1 MRTEVEAMVTIH
13 RTDLAYA
20 NGQKTG
26 LPKGLVG
33 GMKLNT
39 RQMPVCAAG
48 RFQGSGHG
56 DVELSYSMARGCT
69 RLLDGEI
76 ANVELIGT
84 ASDTDPSGVHMILK
98 NGTSHA
104 WVVLDKSPSG
114 SGNTLKLCGMPFSS
128 QLVNYSA
135 GIAVGLF
142 MLLHKNTFTDFASA
156 VEKAV
161 DEWRGQD
168 PKQKAQALALMADE
182 LTYRVEEMIEA
193 RDPLGVESVVMDRE
207 QPTGFETVFT
217 GGQELKEALTNSQS
231 FNMFFPGAKS
241 ASATSST
248 SQPQNG
254 FSFVGDLPLKLTDC
268 VLRGKHVLL
277 TGPTATGKTLC
288 VEEVCLQI
296 GAPLTIIRGSEG
308 LEDRD
313 LIGAT
318 TLASETSPTGE
329 MATRTVF
336 TYGPLPEA
344 MLLGKRQHELHLQEI
359 ETAKSESRDPRP
371 IPPSV
376 LLVDE
381 INRLQ
386 TRFQNFLL
394 SAMNVRKATMDYYLR
409 IPDNNEEITCPA
421 GFLVIVG
428 ARNVGGNFIG
438 TNPMDIALERRFFK
452 KIDVSYLGDDGELQL
467 VMNKTSLDQ
476 ELARVLVK
484 VASDTRYQL
493 SQLRAPLDTDT
504 LLKWAEEL
512 AYQMAQGQIATDQT
526 LLGIARDTVFGVV
539 LDRSERGVFDPAGE
553 AILSDNITENY
564 RDIFKI

>member
-1 MRTEVEAMVTIH
+1 MEVGAMVTIH
-13 RTDLAYA
+13 RSDLAYA

-33 GMKLNT
+33 GMKPNT

-48 RFQGSGHG
+48 RFQGPGPG
-56 DVELSYSMARGCT
+56 DVELSYSMTRGCT

-84 ASDTDPSGVHMILK
+84 TLDTDPSGVHMILK

-104 WVVLDKSPSG
+104 WVVVDKSPSG
-114 SGNTLKLCGMPFSS
+114 SGNTLRLCGMPFSS
-128 QLVNYSA
+128 QLVNYNA
-135 GIAVGLF
+135 GIGIGLF
-142 MLLHKNTFTDFASA
+142 MLLHRNTFTDFASS

-161 DEWRGQD
+161 DAWSGQD
-168 PKQKAQALALMADE
+168 IKQRARALALMADE
-182 LTYRVEEMIEA
+182 LTYRVEEMMES
-193 RDPLGVESVVMDRE
+193 RDPLGVEAVIMDRE
-207 QPTGFETVFT
+207 QPTGFETVFS
-217 GGQELKEALTNSQS
+217 GGVELKEAFTSSQS
-231 FNMFFPGAKS
+231 FRQFFPGAKS
-241 ASATSST
+241 ASATSTT

-268 VLRGKHVLL
+268 VHRCKHVLL

-288 VEEVCLQI
+288 VEEVCLQV

-313 LIGAT
+313 LIGST

-329 MATRTVF
+329 IATKTVF
-336 TYGPLPEA
+336 THGPLPEA
-344 MLLGKRQHELHLQEI
+344 MMLGKRQHDLHIQEI

-394 SAMNVRKATMDYYLR
+394 SAMNVRKASVDYYLR

-421 GFLVIVG
+421 GFLVIIG

-438 TNPMDIALERRFFK
+438 TNPMDIALERRFYK
-452 KIDVSYLGDDGELQL
+452 KIDVGYLGDDGELQL
-467 VMNKTSLDQ
+467 LMNRTGLDQ
-476 ELARVLVK
+476 NLAKVLVK

-504 LLKWAEEL
+504 LLKWAEEV
-512 AYQMAQGQIATDQT
+512 AYQNSLGQIATDLM
-526 LLGIARDTVFGVV
+526 LLEVARDTVFGVV
-539 LDRSERGVFDPAGE
+539 LDRSERGGFDPAGE
-553 AILSDNITENY
+553 AILTDNITENY
-564 RDIFKI
+564 KDVFKT